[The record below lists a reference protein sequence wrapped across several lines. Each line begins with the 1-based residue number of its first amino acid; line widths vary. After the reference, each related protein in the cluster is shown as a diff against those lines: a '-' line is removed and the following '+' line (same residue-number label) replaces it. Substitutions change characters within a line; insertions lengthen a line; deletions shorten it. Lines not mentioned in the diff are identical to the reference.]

1 MIDSVTAVVYVVLG
15 FPHRGAGG
23 LKPSIRG
30 EAPCGFGIQLLNM
43 FGVNSGK
50 VAVNVFLN

>member
-50 VAVNVFLN
+50 AAVNV